1 MQVKSIAEC
10 SYGSITST
18 FIKLPFVIKIFVLT
32 IFEWQFYTY
41 FTVYKLLCKHK
52 NEDFSKNAL
61 LSRLNLN
68 TLAVTVSHFVT
79 NMNIYEDTSIMS
91 IIPINLTEV

>member
-1 MQVKSIAEC
+1 MLLREHSAIL
-10 SYGSITST
+10 ST
-18 FIKLPFVIKIFVLT
+18 FIKLPFVIKIYVLS
-32 IFEWQFYTY
+32 IFEWQFYTD
-41 FTVYKLLCKHK
+41 FTVFKLLCKHK

-79 NMNIYEDTSIMS
+79 NMNIFEDTNIMS